1 MGIFTEIIVHGGVD
15 VNIDVDAD
23 VEADFDADVDADVPY
38 PVESGWR
45 PRASFD

>member
-1 MGIFTEIIVHGGVD
+1 MEASIELLLDNDSD

-23 VEADFDADVDADVPY
+23 VDVDVPY

>member
-1 MGIFTEIIVHGGVD
+1 MPKQY
-15 VNIDVDAD
+15 IDVDAD